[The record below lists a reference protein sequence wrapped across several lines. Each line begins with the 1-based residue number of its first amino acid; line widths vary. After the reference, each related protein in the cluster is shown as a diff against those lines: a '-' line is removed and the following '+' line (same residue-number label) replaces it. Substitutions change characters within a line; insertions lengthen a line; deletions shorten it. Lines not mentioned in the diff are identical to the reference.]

1 MKHPLLT
8 AAALA
13 VLATAAP
20 ALAQYTDSPPAAP
33 ANPAPA
39 PEATMPAAP
48 APEATMPATP
58 SPEAAAPAPA
68 SPEAAMTPQA
78 AQTPADW
85 ATFDHGNKGYLTA
98 LEFGNWMMAKQG
110 QDMSAQVNK
119 TVRSKQSNLPAVKV
133 LNATGSAFL
142 KADKNGDRHITPD
155 ELASAVAG

>member
-1 MKHPLLT
+1 MKHALLT

-13 VLATAAP
+13 ALATAAP

-33 ANPAPA
+33 ATP
-39 PEATMPAAP
+39 AP

-119 TVRSKQSNLPAVKV
+119 TMRSKQSNLPAVKV